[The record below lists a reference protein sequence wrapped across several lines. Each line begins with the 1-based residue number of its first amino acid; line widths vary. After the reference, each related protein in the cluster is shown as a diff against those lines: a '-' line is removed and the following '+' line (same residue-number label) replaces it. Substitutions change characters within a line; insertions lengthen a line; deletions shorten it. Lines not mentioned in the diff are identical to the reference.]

1 MARPTTIRVP
11 EDLINEI
18 DRLVQEKHLDRSTY
32 LRELLRKGFWLD
44 KQERL
49 LGDYSAG
56 KLSLME
62 VCHKLDV
69 DPWEFLPILKATNTS
84 LNVKMEDWLD
94 SADLER

>member
-1 MARPTTIRVP
+1 
-11 EDLINEI
+11 LK
-18 DRLVQEKHLDRSTY
+18 QGEKDIYTMEKRFL
-32 LRELLRKGFWLD
+32 E
-44 KQERL
+44 
-49 LGDYSAG
+49 DYSAG

-94 SADLER
+94 SAP